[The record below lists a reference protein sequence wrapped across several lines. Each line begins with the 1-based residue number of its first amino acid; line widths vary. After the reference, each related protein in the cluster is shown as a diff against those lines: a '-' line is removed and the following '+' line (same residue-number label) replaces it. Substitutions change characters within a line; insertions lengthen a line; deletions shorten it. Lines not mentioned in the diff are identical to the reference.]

1 MAQIEVVGNAGADAE
16 LKFIKG
22 AKGEFAVAN
31 FSLAESPREFKN
43 GEWIQ
48 GETIWWKVSAT
59 GELAEWLGDTPLKGI
74 KLLVKGDLKQ
84 FEYTG
89 RDGNVKQGFEVRAK
103 MIAVV
108 GTLKRKYD
116 GGLYDGSKKTTT
128 TSIQEENAWP
138 F

>member
-1 MAQIEVVGNAGADAE
+1 MAQIEVVGNAGGDAE

-22 AKGEFAVAN
+22 AKGEFAIAN
-31 FSLAESPREFKN
+31 SSLAESPREYKN
-43 GEWIQ
+43 GEWVQ

-59 GELAEWLGDTPLKGI
+59 GELAEWMCDTPLKGI
-74 KLLVKGDLKQ
+74 KLVVKGELKQ
-84 FEYTG
+84 FEYKG
-89 RDGNVKQGFEVRAK
+89 RDGNTKQGFEIRAK

-116 GGLYDGSKKTTT
+116 PGLYDGNKKAE
-128 TSIQEENAWP
+128 QESEWP

>member
-1 MAQIEVVGNAGADAE
+1 MATVEVVGNAGSDAE

-22 AKGEFAVAN
+22 AKGEFAIAN
-31 FSLAESPREFKN
+31 ISIAESPREYKN
-43 GEWIQ
+43 GEWVQ

-59 GELAEWLGDTPLKGI
+59 GELAEWLGDNELKGT

-84 FEYTG
+84 FEYKG
-89 RDGNVKQGFEVRAK
+89 RDGNVKQGFEIRAK

-108 GTLKRKYD
+108 GTLKRKYEK
-116 GGLYDGSKKTTT
+116 GFYDGAAKVATT
-128 TSIQEENAWP
+128 EETQWP

>member
-1 MAQIEVVGNAGADAE
+1 MAQIEVVGNAGNDAE

-22 AKGEFAVAN
+22 SKGEFAVAN
-31 FSLAESPREFKN
+31 FSLAESPREYKN
-43 GEWIQ
+43 GEWVQ

-59 GELAEWLGDTPLKGI
+59 GDLAEWLGDTPLKGI

-89 RDGNVKQGFEVRAK
+89 RDGNVKQGFEIRAK
-103 MIAVV
+103 MIAQV
-108 GTLKRKYD
+108 GTLKRKYEA
-116 GGLYDGSKKTTT
+116 GLYDNKKTTQT
-128 TSIQEENAWP
+128 QGDDGWP

>member
-1 MAQIEVVGNAGADAE
+1 MAQIEVIGNAGADAE

-22 AKGEFAVAN
+22 AKGEFAIAN
-31 FSLAESPREFKN
+31 FSLAEAPREYKN
-43 GEWIQ
+43 GEWVQ

-59 GELAEWLGDTPLKGI
+59 GDLAEWLGDTPLKGI
-74 KLLVKGDLKQ
+74 KLIVKGDLKQ

-89 RDGNVKQGFEVRAK
+89 RDGNVKQGFEVRSK
-103 MIAVV
+103 MIAIV

-116 GGLYDGSKKTTT
+116 TGLYDGAKKATA
-128 TSIQEENAWP
+128 IQTQGDDSWP

>member
-1 MAQIEVVGNAGADAE
+1 MAQIEVVGNAGNDAE

-22 AKGEFAVAN
+22 SKGEFAVAN

-43 GEWIQ
+43 GEWVQ

-59 GELAEWLGDTPLKGI
+59 GDLAEWLGDTPLKGI

-89 RDGNVKQGFEVRAK
+89 RDGNVKQGFEIRAK
-103 MIAVV
+103 MIAQV
-108 GTLKRKYD
+108 GTLKRKYEA
-116 GGLYDGSKKTTT
+116 GLYDNKKTTQT
-128 TSIQEENAWP
+128 QGDDGWP

>member
-1 MAQIEVVGNAGADAE
+1 MAQIEVVGNGGGEAE

-22 AKGEFAVAN
+22 SKGDFAVAN

-48 GETIWWKVSAT
+48 GETIWWKVTAS
-59 GELAEWLGDTPLKGI
+59 GELAEWLADTVLKGT
-74 KLLVKGDLKQ
+74 KLLVKGDLKP

-89 RDGNVKQGFEVRAK
+89 RDGTTKSGYEIKAK
-103 MIAVV
+103 MIAQV
-108 GTLKRKYD
+108 GTLKRKMATET
-116 GGLYDGSKKTTT
+116 KP
-128 TSIQEENAWP
+128 EAEAWP